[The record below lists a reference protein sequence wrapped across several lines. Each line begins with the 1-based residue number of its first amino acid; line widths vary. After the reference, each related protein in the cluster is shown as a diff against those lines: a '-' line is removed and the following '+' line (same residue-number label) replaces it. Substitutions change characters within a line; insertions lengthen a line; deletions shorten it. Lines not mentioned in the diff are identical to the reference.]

1 MQSRLCIAC
10 NCVVML
16 AVLVCSHV
24 AAAEPAG
31 CESAEYR
38 AFDFWVG
45 DWEVRLADGSLAGHN
60 AVRREEG
67 GCMVRET
74 WRGVSG
80 STGSSINYFEPVNRT
95 WRQIWVSRSANIDI
109 TGTAAEGSV
118 VLSGTIT
125 YRESGERFPFRGSWT
140 RLSDGRVRQ
149 FFEESREKGVWEP
162 WFEGYYARQEPAD

>member
-1 MQSRLCIAC
+1 MSTLRLALLLILVQPAIAIGDTTPKPC
-10 NCVVML
+10 TT
-16 AVLVCSHV
+16 
-24 AAAEPAG
+24 E
-31 CESAEYR
+31 EYNQ
-38 AFDFWVG
+38 FDFWVG

-95 WRQIWVSRSANIDI
+95 WRQIWVSRNANIDI